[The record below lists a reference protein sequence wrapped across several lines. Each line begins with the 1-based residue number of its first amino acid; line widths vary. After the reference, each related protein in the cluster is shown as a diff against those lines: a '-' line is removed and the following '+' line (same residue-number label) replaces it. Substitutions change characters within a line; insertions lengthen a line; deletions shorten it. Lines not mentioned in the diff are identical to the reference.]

1 MINVGT
7 MVASAIFIAPAFVAL
22 HLTGSVPAVGVWVLG
37 GAVSM
42 LGALCVAELG
52 GAFPHAGGQ
61 YVYLRESFGGV
72 WGFLYGWAAFA
83 VINPAS
89 VAAIAVAFAAYTGFF
104 VPLSATGLKLVALA
118 SIAALTAL
126 NCRGVRLGAV
136 TQNVLTVAKVA
147 ALALLIVAGLALPG
161 GSAANLQPLWP
172 TAGGAIAGPLG
183 LALIAVL
190 WAYDGWIETT
200 YVGSEI
206 RDPGRVLPRSIIL
219 STAMVIALYTL
230 ASLAYVW
237 VLSPRV
243 MAGATLVAS
252 DAARVTL
259 GAAGAGV
266 VALAILVSTLGANN
280 GIILTAARIP
290 YAMARGGHFFA
301 WAGRVHPRWATP
313 VTALVVQGA
322 ISVALLFTGTYE
334 QLATYVVFA
343 SFVFYGMSCAA
354 VIRLR
359 RTRPDLPRPY
369 RAWGYPVTPLVFIG
383 FAAWLVGNT
392 VAEAPRDAAIGAG
405 IILAG
410 LPGYWYWKG
419 KGKGEGGRGMA

>member
-1 MINVGT
+1 MINLGT
-7 MVASAIFIAPAFVAL
+7 MVASAIFIAPAIVAL
-22 HLTGSVPAVGVWVLG
+22 HVTGSVPVVGVWVVG
-37 GAVSM
+37 GLVSL

-52 GAFPHAGGQ
+52 GALPEAGGQ
-61 YVYLRESFGGV
+61 YAYLREAYGPV
-72 WGFLYGWAAFA
+72 WGFLYGWAGFA
-83 VINPAS
+83 VINTAS
-89 VAAIAVAFAAYTGFF
+89 VAAIAVGFASYVGFF
-104 VPLSATGLKLVALA
+104 VPLGTRGVQLVALA

-126 NCRGVRLGAV
+126 NCSGVRLGAT
-136 TQNVLTVAKVA
+136 TQNVLTIAKTA
-147 ALALLIVAGLALPG
+147 ALIALIVAAFAVPG

-172 TAGGAIAGPLG
+172 ATGGAPLAGPLG
-183 LALIAVL
+183 LALVAVL

-219 STAMVIALYTL
+219 STVLVIVLYTL
-230 ASLAYVW
+230 ATLAYVW
-237 VLSPRV
+237 VLSPDAMAKV
-243 MAGATLVAS
+243 MTGSQLVAS

-259 GAAGAGV
+259 GRAGAAF
-266 VALAILVSTLGANN
+266 VAIAIIISTLGANN

-313 VTALVVQGA
+313 VTALVVQGIIA
-322 ISVALLFTGTYE
+322 GALLFTGTYE

-354 VIRLR
+354 VVRLR

-392 VAEAPRDAAIGAG
+392 IVEAPRDAAIGAG
-405 IILAG
+405 IIIAG
-410 LPGYWYWKG
+410 LPGYWYWTK
-419 KGKGEGGRGMA
+419 RG